1 MDILI
6 NETIYKNKI
15 IIINYL
21 NKMGC
26 IVDNLMWVFCKNGY
40 VRAIAPVCV
49 KYFIYI
55 SIKTYFFYFTQSL
68 FQNTNINL
76 SILKEISI
84 KYSFFIHLLL
94 FSLMIIL
101 FEFKLI
107 FQETTKAD
115 GSGSGTIG
123 SRGQMIGPLE

>member
-1 MDILI
+1 
-6 NETIYKNKI
+6 
-15 IIINYL
+15 
-21 NKMGC
+21 MGC
-26 IVDNLMWVFCKNGY
+26 ILDNLMCVFCKNGY

-49 KYFIYI
+49 KYFVYI

-107 FQETTKAD
+107 FQETTKAN